1 MDIDVEL
8 MDIDV
13 AEMDT
18 DMTEMDID
26 AVDVAAV
33 SGLAVP
39 DEELGSSY
47 TASRPRSISLSI
59 SVGTE
64 TSPHLRQRSA
74 ETVEAAV
81 TLNAVAGAAEA
92 TAAARSQPSED
103 DGQSQSIEIM
113 HGADLLLWAAS
124 AVDPSFA
131 PHTTP
136 GINTTQQ
143 QYKIAQTAVAAADPR
158 KRRQPKKSKGPKP
171 PKPKQ
176 RRKSLIV
183 VLKVPSTAHSAGSE
197 VSGTEASLSPCT
209 PNRPVPNPKFTSVNV
224 PIPRPQPYRKPES
237 SVPRPLLPKA
247 GMFKSRAS
255 TVDALAAARKQTEQ
269 TRSVKSKV
277 VNGGTASNN
286 TPSSGGEPNPPN
298 HTTPSPATS
307 PAMSQISTPLQAIP
321 RPAYAKPRPMNRGL
335 GSTGTRDPSI
345 DRWFNVVESSPAP
358 MSRSGFFPA
367 YPIGKSFFSR
377 NGALDEAGD
386 SLPTQESSIATSNAE
401 EGSAAGTNN
410 GTSAADTPSLGI
422 PRATIT
428 PEYIE
433 TKKIAPLVSKNNFLY
448 WEPSMS
454 VDVKPLI
461 GKLPSP
467 SPTTDLESCY

>member
-1 MDIDVEL
+1 

-26 AVDVAAV
+26 TVDVADV

-39 DEELGSSY
+39 DEEPGSSY
-47 TASRPRSISLSI
+47 TASRPRSISPSI
-59 SVGTE
+59 SAGTE
-64 TSPHLRQRSA
+64 ISPHLRQRSA

-92 TAAARSQPSED
+92 TAAIRSQPSED

-131 PHTTP
+131 LHTTP

-143 QYKIAQTAVAAADPR
+143 QYKIAQTAVAAADSR
-158 KRRQPKKSKGPKP
+158 KRRQPKKSKEPKP

-176 RRKSLIV
+176 RRESLIIT
-183 VLKVPSTAHSAGSE
+183 LKVPSTARSAGSE

-209 PNRPVPNPKFTSVNV
+209 PNRPVPGPKFTSVNV
-224 PIPRPQPYRKPES
+224 PIPRPQPYRKPEFS
-237 SVPRPLLPKA
+237 APKLLLPKA

-255 TVDALAAARKQTEQ
+255 AVDALAAARKQTEQ

-286 TPSSGGEPNPPN
+286 TPSSGEPNPPN
-298 HTTPSPATS
+298 HTTPSLATS

-345 DRWFNVVESSPAP
+345 NRWFNVVESPPAP

-386 SLPTQESSIATSNAE
+386 SLPTQESSMATSNAE

-410 GTSAADTPSLGI
+410 GTSAADAPFLGI
-422 PRATIT
+422 PRTTIT

-433 TKKIAPLVSKNNFLY
+433 AKKIAPLVSKNNFLY

-461 GKLPSP
+461 GKLPLP
-467 SPTTDLESCY
+467 SPTTDLENCY